1 MDEAVNG
8 CSQPP
13 QVTGDLEIARFLSP
27 SGTGERWRV
36 SLTGQTH
43 FLTDEATA
51 KRIRALAARGS
62 PFTYE
67 QVYARYRD
75 LAGAVAEPEAQFI
88 FWCEKHRSRLQQLAS
103 TPDTHALRFRRLLLS
118 GEVCERITTGLTKGF
133 EPLVMAMAWT
143 LSLFCIAVYFIFSTT
158 NLGGSFWLGTC
169 LALLGVF
176 AHELGHIAGCV
187 RHGGRQGGIGIG
199 LYWIWPAFFADVR
212 GSWALA
218 PRQRL
223 QVSLGGLYFQSIYA
237 GGLALAGMVT
247 GSATIAN
254 ALGVTMI
261 LMATTINPV
270 LKYDGY
276 WILSDWLNVTNLH
289 TRIAR
294 HLGALLRGDSLT
306 TPRDSSHLTLV
317 SLVFA
322 AAAIGYIAFIGSE
335 LFRSGSAAI
344 AQIPDAWHEL
354 VIQHSAGET
363 IQQTRQAGM
372 ACLSV
377 VLQAALIG
385 LGLAILGARSFRATM
400 NLVANREKSA

>member
-1 MDEAVNG
+1 MDGSVNG

-27 SGTGERWRV
+27 SEIGERWRV

-51 KRIRALAARGS
+51 KRIRALAATGS
-62 PFTYE
+62 PPTYE
-67 QVYARYRD
+67 QAYARYRD
-75 LAGAVAEPEAQFI
+75 LAGAAAEPEAQFI
-88 FWCEKHRSRLQQLAS
+88 LWCEKHRSRLQQLAS
-103 TPDTHALRFRRLLLS
+103 TPDSHALRFRRLLLS
-118 GEVCERITTGLTKGF
+118 REVCERIATVLTKAF
-133 EPLVMAMAWT
+133 DPLAMALAWA
-143 LSLFCIAVYFIFSTT
+143 LSLFCIAVYFIFSTP
-158 NLGGSFWLGTC
+158 NHGGSFWLGTC

-176 AHELGHIAGCV
+176 AHELGHITGCV

-212 GSWALA
+212 GSWALSS
-218 PRQRL
+218 RQRL

-237 GGLALAGMVT
+237 SGLALVGMAT
-247 GSATIAN
+247 GSATIAK

-276 WILSDWLNVTNLH
+276 WILSDWLGVTNLH

-294 HLGALLRGDSLT
+294 HLGALFRGCSLR
-306 TPRDSSHLTLV
+306 TPRESSHLTLV

-322 AAAIGYIAFIGSE
+322 AAAIGYIGFIGVE
-335 LFRSGSAAI
+335 LFRSGGATI
-344 AQIPDAWHEL
+344 ARIPGAWHEL
-354 VIQHSAGET
+354 VRQHTAGET
-363 IQQTRQAGM
+363 IQQTHQAWM

-377 VLQAALIG
+377 VLQAVFIG
-385 LGLAILGARSFRATM
+385 LGLAILGTRSFRATM
-400 NLVANREKSA
+400 NLVANRERSV